1 MAAEIDLSNGTP
13 AMAFI
18 GNRKDIWHGLGQEL
32 QINSPIEVWIK
43 EAGFDWDIIESDVKF
58 QNEGEELLFTGKK
71 VLSRSDNKIPLA
83 IVSDAY
89 KTVQPKQVLEFFRD
103 IVSDSGMHLSTAGC
117 LFDGKKFWALANTG
131 NSLILNTGDKIDGH
145 LLLSSSC
152 DGTNATTASFV
163 STRVVCNNTLNVALN
178 EDIGKHRVK
187 VTHRQVFDAT
197 KIKQKLGLIDDA
209 WDKFKDNIIS
219 LTNFKVSDSDAHKF
233 ISDIIKQEFT
243 PTHAEVLEINRV
255 YSLYAGAGKGSDA
268 CRNTAFGILN
278 AFTEKVDH
286 YSNGHSNS
294 SKFWNAAYGSGAKM
308 KDNAF
313 TQLLQLAA

>member
-1 MAAEIDLSNGTP
+1 MASEIDFSNGTP

-43 EAGFDWDIIESDVKF
+43 EAGFDWNIIESDVKY
-58 QNEGEELLFTGKK
+58 QNDNEELSFSGKK
-71 VLSRSDNKIPLA
+71 VLSRSDTKAPLA
-83 IVSDAY
+83 IVSDSY
-89 KTVQPKQVLEFFRD
+89 KTVQPKEVLEFFSD

-117 LFDGKKFWALANTG
+117 LFGGKKFWALANTG
-131 NSLILNTGDKIDGH
+131 NSLILNTGDKIDGY

-163 STRVVCNNTLNVALN
+163 STRVVCNNTLNVALTEEN
-178 EDIGKHRVK
+178 TSKVK

-197 KIKQKLGLIDDA
+197 KIKEKMGLIDDA
-209 WDKFKDNIIS
+209 WDIFKDNIIS

-243 PTHAEVLEINRV
+243 PTHAEILEINRV
-255 YSLYAGAGKGSDA
+255 YSLYAGAGKGSDVG
-268 CRNTAFGILN
+268 RNTAFGILN

-286 YSNGHSNS
+286 YCNGHSNS

-308 KDNAF
+308 KDGAF